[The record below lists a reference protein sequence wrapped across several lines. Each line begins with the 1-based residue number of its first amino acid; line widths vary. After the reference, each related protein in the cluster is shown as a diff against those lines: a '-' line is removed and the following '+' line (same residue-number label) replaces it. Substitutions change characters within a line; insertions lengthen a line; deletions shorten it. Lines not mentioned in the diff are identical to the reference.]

1 MNGLGNSYLETELP
15 PPLPLPGNFEPTR
28 LDHVLLR
35 SDRISICVSFSF
47 HVETN
52 FDRGSSVRSLDK
64 VDVTF
69 SDSVSS
75 AFVEDLTYM
84 VWVGISVVLG
94 THSSGCDRTRGVC
107 MNICI

>member
-75 AFVEDLTYM
+75 VFVEDLTYM
-84 VWVGISVVLG
+84 VCGLELVWFWEPTL
-94 THSSGCDRTRGVC
+94 RGVTGLGAC
-107 MNICI
+107 A